1 MSLPRAAFAAVCLSL
16 CAGPVAAA
24 SPRPASYK
32 GAIVVEASTG
42 QVIFANNADEVSPPA
57 SMTKLM
63 TFAVLQDRIAS
74 GALSLQTRVAVV
86 AADTRASPS
95 IIGLKV
101 GEVFPMEELIYAM
114 MLPSANDAALA
125 VAREVAGSVP
135 AFVEL
140 MNAKARALG
149 MNHTTFRTPNGLP
162 VPSHRVAD
170 GDLTTPRDFAV
181 LCRYLLLHTD
191 ILKYTS
197 VRTRLFGVG
206 HRFPPTPMTSHNHL
220 LGKIEGVD
228 GLKTGFTNGAG
239 FCLAATALRN
249 NHRIIVV
256 MMDSPDSKGRD
267 LAVTDL
273 IRRGFTTMPVFG
285 PEGPMHDPLP
295 ASPAAAAPANAPA
308 PAFAAP
314 TRPAPSGSLPA
325 IQFNPPR

>member
-1 MSLPRAAFAAVCLSL
+1 MSLPRATLAAVCLGL
-16 CAGPVAAA
+16 CPLATRAAPA
-24 SPRPASYK
+24 RPAAYK
-32 GAIVVEASTG
+32 GAIVEEAGTG

-63 TFAVLQDRIAS
+63 TFAVLQDAISR
-74 GALSLQTRVAVV
+74 GALSRETRVKVV

-162 VPSHRVAD
+162 VPSHRVVD
-170 GDLTTPRDFAV
+170 GDLTTPRDFAL
-181 LCRYLLLHTD
+181 LCRYLIQHTD

-197 VRTRLFGVG
+197 VRTRVFGAG
-206 HRFPPTPMTSHNHL
+206 FRFPPTPMTSHNHL
-220 LGKIEGVD
+220 LGRIEGVD

-239 FCLAATALRN
+239 FCLAATALRDN
-249 NHRIIVV
+249 RRIIVV
-256 MMDSPDSKGRD
+256 MMDSPDSKSRD

-285 PEGPMHDPLP
+285 PEGPMHDPAP
-295 ASPAAAAPANAPA
+295 APPPAAAPGAAPGPVFAP
-308 PAFAAP
+308 P
-314 TRPAPSGSLPA
+314 TRPAPAGTMAP